1 VSQFIH
7 IQKSFMPKKKT
18 KKRVSGTRRKK
29 HGVGAAKGAIEH
41 YALLGIGAVAGGVAA
56 AFGIQALNTAL
67 GSATASAPWLPPALT
82 MGAGGVF
89 AVATKGHALGLG
101 AGLGMA
107 AVGGVMLANQTFLN
121 IPGISGMSMTSNAP
135 AGSPVIRK
143 SVGQGPNKYINQT
156 VGRMGKY
163 HRAMGALGSN

>member
-1 VSQFIH
+1 
-7 IQKSFMPKKKT
+7 MAKKKA
-18 KKRVSGTRRKK
+18 KKRVAGTRRRK
-29 HGVGAAKGAIEH
+29 HRVGAVKAGSIEH
-41 YALLGIGAVAGGVAA
+41 YALLGLGAVGGGIAA

-67 GSATASAPWLPPALT
+67 GTAAASAPWLPGALT
-82 MGAGGVF
+82 LGAGGVF
-89 AVATKGHALGLG
+89 AVVTKGNALGEG

-121 IPGISGMSMTSNAP
+121 VPGISGMSMTSNAP
-135 AGSPVIRK
+135 AGSPTIRK
-143 SVGQGPNKYINQT
+143 SVGQGPQKYINQT